1 MTMENLKIR
10 ATKYT
15 PEIIFDCEND
25 QLEIRGESYPENIA
39 EFYAPVF
46 EWIEKYLEELDDR
59 EVTVNMELIYFNSS
73 SSKIFLDFFELLDFA
88 AENGK
93 KITVNW
99 IYEADDDDTLEFGV
113 EFQED
118 FESLNFSLV
127 QKDS

>member
-1 MTMENLKIR
+1 MENLNIK

-15 PEIIFDCEND
+15 PEIVFDCENAE
-25 QLEIRGESYPENIA
+25 LEIRGESYPENIA

-46 EWIEKYLEELDDR
+46 VWVEKYLKQLDDR

-73 SSKIFLDFFELLDFA
+73 SSKIFLDFFELLDEA
-88 AENGK
+88 AENEK

-99 IYEADDDDTLEFGV
+99 IYDADDDDTLEFGE

-118 FESLNFSLV
+118 FEFLTFILV
-127 QKDS
+127 QKKA

>member
-1 MTMENLKIR
+1 MENLKIK

-15 PEIIFDCEND
+15 PEIVFDCEND
-25 QLEIRGESYPENIA
+25 KFEIRGESYPENIA

-46 EWIEKYLEELDDR
+46 VWIEKYLQELDDR

-73 SSKIFLDFFELLDFA
+73 SSKIFLDFFELLDEA
-88 AENGK
+88 AKNEK

-99 IYEADDDDTLEFGV
+99 IYEADDDDTREFGE

-118 FESLNFSLV
+118 FESLNFILV

>member
-1 MTMENLKIR
+1 MENLKIR

>member
-1 MTMENLKIR
+1 MENLKIR

-46 EWIEKYLEELDDR
+46 EWIEKYLEALDDR

-73 SSKIFLDFFELLDFA
+73 SSKIFLDFFELLDGA
-88 AENGK
+88 TEKGK

>member
-1 MTMENLKIR
+1 MENLKIK
-10 ATKYT
+10 ATKYS
-15 PEIIFDCEND
+15 PEIVFDCENA

-46 EWIEKYLEELDDR
+46 AWIEKYLEQLDDR

-73 SSKIFLDFFELLDFA
+73 SSKIFLDFFELLDEA
-88 AENGK
+88 AKNDK

-99 IYEADDDDTLEFGV
+99 IFEADDDDTREFGE

-118 FESLNFSLV
+118 FESLNFNLV